1 MGAWEWLFL
10 TVIASALI
18 AIVVTYWVLDQEL
31 NRIHKRVL
39 DVEREVHQK
48 NLDSIIDRIE
58 RDAPHSSQA
67 QTRVPPRR

>member
-58 RDAPHSSQA
+58 RDAPHSRQA